1 MPIVI
6 KRNKLFIFLIENNM
20 PTTFAGNL
28 KTKETHLTLM
38 AWRNEIWIY
47 VSAIILQR
55 KNKQDKS
62 PNPQPTHQVFPCSKS
77 TVEILKQVV
86 KSAQC

>member
-38 AWRNEIWIY
+38 A
-47 VSAIILQR
+47 
-55 KNKQDKS
+55 
-62 PNPQPTHQVFPCSKS
+62 
-77 TVEILKQVV
+77 
-86 KSAQC
+86 